1 MQEES
6 KKSLEVSEAD
16 LSKVVATI
24 RRNFGFEF
32 EDYAASSFTRRLVRY
47 MEMKGMEVI
56 DELCIALRSKTVFDE
71 FLKEITVNT
80 TELFRDPGLWSVLR
94 EKILPKL
101 FKKNERVKIW
111 HAACSSGE
119 EVMSMCVTLKELGV
133 LDRADITASDIND
146 DMIKQA
152 QSGLY
157 MAWRMRQYE
166 NNYGKVNPDGNLAD
180 HYDMVGSKVQ
190 FDMNL
195 IKKVKFKNYDL
206 VLDTSFSKYD
216 LVLIRNVLIYFNMDL
231 QEKVLTNINSSLSP
245 KGYLVLGAQESINW
259 HKANDNMM
267 AINNNFKIYKK
278 LRD

>member
-32 EDYAASSFTRRLVRY
+32 EDYAVSSFTRRLVRY
-47 MEMKGMEVI
+47 MEMNGMEVI
-56 DELCIALRSKTVFDE
+56 DELCVALRSKTIFDE

-101 FKKNERVKIW
+101 FKKNDRVKIW

-166 NNYGKVNPDGNLAD
+166 NNYAKVNPEGSLDD

-206 VLDTSFSKYD
+206 VLDTSFSQYD

-245 KGYLVLGAQESINW
+245 KGYLILGAQESINW

>member
-1 MQEES
+1 MQEEVNNVDVT
-6 KKSLEVSEAD
+6 ERD
-16 LSKVVATI
+16 LAKVIETV

-32 EDYAASSFTRRLVRY
+32 SDYATSSFKRRVVRY
-47 MEMKGMEVI
+47 MGMKGMEVV
-56 DELCIALRSKTVFDE
+56 DELCVALRSKDVFDE

-80 TELFRDPGLWSVLR
+80 TELFRDPGLWQVLR
-94 EKILPKL
+94 EKVLPKM

-119 EVMSMCVTLKELGV
+119 EVMSMCITLKELGL

-146 DMIKQA
+146 DMIKQSK
-152 QSGLY
+152 SGLY

-166 NNYGKVNPDGNLAD
+166 KNYGTVNPGGDLSD

-195 IKKVKFKNYDL
+195 IKNVKFKNYDL

-216 LVLIRNVLIYFNMDL
+216 LVLIRNVLIYFNMEL
-231 QEKVLTNINSSLSP
+231 QEKVLTNINDSLSP
-245 KGYLVLGAQESINW
+245 KGYLILGAQESINW

>member
-1 MQEES
+1 MIEEN
-6 KKSLEVSEAD
+6 KSVPVTEAD
-16 LSKVVATI
+16 LVKVVATV

-32 EDYAASSFTRRLVRY
+32 GDYAVSSFKRRVERY
-47 MEMKGMEVI
+47 LGLKGMQVI
-56 DELCIALRSKTVFDE
+56 DELCMALRSKEVFEE
-71 FLKEITVNT
+71 FLKEVTVNT
-80 TELFRDPGLWSVLR
+80 TELFRDPGMWEVLR

-101 FKKNERVKIW
+101 FNKNERVSIW

-119 EVMSMCVTLKELGV
+119 ETMSMAITLKELGF
-133 LDRADITASDIND
+133 LDRADIVATDINE
-146 DMIKQA
+146 DMVKQA

-166 NNYGKVNPDGNLAD
+166 KNYKQSGATGELSD

-195 IKKVKFKNYDL
+195 IKDIQYKTFDL
-206 VLDTSFSKYD
+206 VLDTQFKKFD
-216 LVLIRNVLIYFNMDL
+216 LILIRNVLIYFNMEL
-231 QEKVLTNINSSLSP
+231 QGKVLTNINNALNP

-259 HKANDNMM
+259 HKANDNLM
-267 AINNNFKIYKK
+267 AINNKFKVFKK

>member
-6 KKSLEVSEAD
+6 KKTIEVTKAD
-16 LSKVVATI
+16 IAKVVSTI

-32 EDYAASSFTRRLVRY
+32 EDYAVSSFTRRLVRY
-47 MEMKGMEVI
+47 MEMNGMEVV
-56 DELCIALRSKTVFDE
+56 DELCVALRSKTVFDE

-101 FKKNERVKIW
+101 FKKNDRVKIW

-133 LDRADITASDIND
+133 LDKADITASDIND
-146 DMIKQA
+146 DMISQA

-166 NNYGKVNPDGNLAD
+166 SNYSKVNPDGNLSD

-216 LVLIRNVLIYFNMDL
+216 LVLIRNILIYFNMDL

-267 AINNNFKIYKK
+267 AINNNYKIYKK